1 MQKLVAMVHG
11 KRGFIRP
18 LFNGV
23 ATLISDGKCINT
35 EVLSKKQC
43 EQCEQWNHRKDT
55 VEYSSLKE
63 KHICAINHTGSGAV
77 AMEKLQV

>member
-1 MQKLVAMVHG
+1 MQKLSGDGAWQ
-11 KRGFIRP
+11 KRVYSS
-18 LFNGV
+18 LNGV
-23 ATLISDGKCINT
+23 ATLISDGKCIDT

>member
-1 MQKLVAMVHG
+1 MQKLSGDGAWQ
-11 KRGFIRP
+11 KRGYSS
-18 LFNGV
+18 LNGV
-23 ATLISDGKCINT
+23 ATLISDGKCIDT

>member
-1 MQKLVAMVHG
+1 MQKLSGDDAWQ
-11 KRGFIRP
+11 KRVY
-18 LFNGV
+18 LSLNGV
-23 ATLISDGKCINT
+23 ATLISDGKCIDT